1 MSISSEST
9 LRSVFIVWNNPEWDY
24 TYEHDKEGNVVY
36 DDDMRPVVIK
46 KSATILNGLE
56 PKAICER
63 VVNIWCD
70 SKSGRTG
77 ACTYCISAMGLHHLH
92 IVLECDRNDKFRYS
106 AVQKLYQ
113 ERFHLEPTRGNKDQV
128 YDYVHKQGKFE
139 EKGELVV
146 ASYQHGEIIG
156 RQGNRSDLDAI
167 SEMIQ
172 QGMTPSQIL
181 SQNFRNY
188 KYETMIRKAFFAKR
202 AAETPFKRNVK
213 VVWHYG
219 ETGTAKTYWAKTYV
233 DEHGEDDLF
242 MLGDYEAGLDTY
254 CGQKI
259 LFLDEFRGDWKMGYL
274 LQALDG
280 YKQQMHARY
289 ANVIPCWSEVHIT
302 SPFLPGELYKKMV
315 NADDFGVDKLNQ
327 LMRRITT
334 IVHHTKDSNGNYHTF
349 EVDGC
354 KLMGLVD
361 QRQAIEDYEK
371 LVNAKN

>member
-9 LRSVFIVWNNPEWDY
+9 LRSVFVVWNNPEWDY
-24 TYEHDKEGNVVY
+24 TYEHDIEGNIIY
-36 DDDMRPVVIK
+36 DDDKRPVVIK

-56 PKAICER
+56 PEAMCER
-63 VVNIWCD
+63 VVSIWCD
-70 SKSGRTG
+70 SKPGRTG
-77 ACTYCISAMGLHHLH
+77 ACTYCISALGLHHLH

-113 ERFHLEPTRGNKDQV
+113 EKFHLEPTRGSKDQV
-128 YDYVHKQGKFE
+128 YDYIHKQGKYE

-156 RQGNRSDLDAI
+156 KQGNRSDLDAI
-167 SEMIQ
+167 GEMIE
-172 QGMTPSQIL
+172 QGMTPAQIL
-181 SQNFRNY
+181 AQNFRNY

-202 AAETPFKRNVK
+202 AAETPFKRDVK
-213 VVWHYG
+213 VFWHYG
-219 ETGTAKTYWAKTYV
+219 ETGTGKTFWSSQYV
-233 DEHGEDDLF
+233 SEFGSDDLF

-289 ANVIPCWSEVHIT
+289 SNVIPCWTEVHIT
-302 SPFLPGELYKKMV
+302 SPFLPCELYKKMV
-315 NADDFGVDKLNQ
+315 NSDDFGVDKLNQ
-327 LMRRITT
+327 LMRRIDVV
-334 IVHHTKDSNGNYHTF
+334 VHHTKDSYGQYHTF
-349 EVDGC
+349 EVSGRS
-354 KLMGLVD
+354 LMHLAD
-361 QRQAIEDYEK
+361 QRQAIEDLEK
-371 LVNAKN
+371 LANAKN